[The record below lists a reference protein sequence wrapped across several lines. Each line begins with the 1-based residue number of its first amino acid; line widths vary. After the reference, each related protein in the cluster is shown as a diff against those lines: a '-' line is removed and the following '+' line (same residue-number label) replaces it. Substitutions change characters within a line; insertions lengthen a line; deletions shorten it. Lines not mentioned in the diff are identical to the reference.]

1 VAHVLP
7 PLEAEWKEEA
17 TMKIHNKRRAVYVL
31 FVMGSVLLLAGA
43 WNFSEEP
50 YMQSR
55 EARAA

>member
-1 VAHVLP
+1 LP

-43 WNFSEEP
+43 WNFSDEP